1 MTENQPVVVIIDDDD
16 AIREYARFILE
27 KEGMRVFEAGDGNR
41 GLAVATAH
49 PPSLIVTDLV
59 MPDKEGIE
67 TIREIKTRFPD
78 CGIIAMSG
86 AAKSDTY
93 LSMAHCLGAHCI
105 VRKPF
110 DREQFIRAVRETLA
124 MRNRAAGTFQKD

>member
-1 MTENQPVVVIIDDDD
+1 MANIQPVVVIIDDDD

-27 KEGMRVFEAGDGNR
+27 EEGMNVFEAIDGNR

-49 PPSLIVTDLV
+49 PPALVVTDLI

-67 TIREIKTRFPD
+67 TIREIKAIFPD

-86 AAKSDTY
+86 AANSDTY
-93 LSMAHCLGAHCI
+93 LSMARCLGAHRI

-110 DREQFIRAVRETLA
+110 DREQFMAAVNEALA
-124 MRNRAAGTFQKD
+124 LKK